1 MSYTKGGSS
10 LYIELHRHLF
20 DSSEDAHDELNRFFE
35 HFPAVEI
42 DGFLAMPPHEHLLY
56 LLLHA
61 YKHFVRSGI
70 GLRQFCDIGLWARA
84 YHGEIDW
91 QRIRLHQARQGTY
104 RVDEAVRY
112 YGLNLGKKKTGG
124 REQSLPPAAY
134 RSMPTA
140 RCFFACC
147 TAFSALRRRLK
158 SSRSRVFS

>member
-84 YHGEIDW
+84 YHGEIDCSASGSIKLAKE
-91 QRIRLHQARQGTY
+91 RIELMK
-104 RVDEAVRY
+104 RY
-112 YGLNLGKKKTGG
+112 GI
-124 REQSLPPAAY
+124 
-134 RSMPTA
+134 MD
-140 RCFFACC
+140 
-147 TAFSALRRRLK
+147 
-158 SSRSRVFS
+158 